1 MVLPNIEMN
10 PPQVY
15 MCSPSRT
22 LLPPLSPYHPSGSSQ
37 CTSPKHP
44 VSCIEPG
51 LATRFIYDIIRISM
65 SFSQIIPPSPF
76 PTESKRLFY
85 NPANFWKKYKPP
97 KCLSTVNG
105 RKTVGNTL
113 AVECSSSV
121 RKNKQL
127 INRAT
132 WMNLHGTT
140 LSEEK
145 AHPRGYV
152 LYDSTFKTF
161 LKREQIGIVRV

>member
-1 MVLPNIEMN
+1 MFIG
-10 PPQVY
+10 
-15 MCSPSRT
+15 T
-22 LLPPLSPYHPSGSSQ
+22 L
-37 CTSPKHP
+37 
-44 VSCIEPG
+44 
-51 LATRFIYDIIRISM
+51 FI
-65 SFSQIIPPSPF
+65 
-76 PTESKRLFY
+76 TVKTV
-85 NPANFWKKYKPP
+85 KPP

-113 AVECSSSV
+113 ATEYNSSV

-127 INRAT
+127 IHGAT

-145 AHPRGYV
+145 ANPRGYV

-161 LKREQIGIVRV
+161 LKREQIDIVRV